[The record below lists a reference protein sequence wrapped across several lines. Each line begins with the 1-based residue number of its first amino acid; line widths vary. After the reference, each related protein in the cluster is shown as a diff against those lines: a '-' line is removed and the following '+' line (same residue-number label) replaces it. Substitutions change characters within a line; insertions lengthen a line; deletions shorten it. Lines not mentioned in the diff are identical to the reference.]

1 MKMENTTKHEGLTRS
16 ERRKASTRA
25 RIVEAA
31 ERLMR
36 DRGVEE
42 VTIQDITEAADVGH
56 GTFYLHFKTKG
67 EVLRPLIEHLSDQV
81 HVRVDQAAHGATDP
95 ALRNALGLRI
105 LLRAIAE
112 DPLWSWYARSETS
125 FSELVSE
132 MGTPPADDMRNGLKS
147 GRFEVADLPAT
158 VSFINGALVGMIAL
172 LDAGARADE
181 TADMT
186 AELVLRVLGVSAE
199 EARQIARQ
207 PLETH

>member
-1 MKMENTTKHEGLTRS
+1 MKKENDAKQPGLTRS

-36 DRGVEE
+36 DRGVED

-67 EVLRPLIEHLSDQV
+67 DVLRPLIQHLSDQV
-81 HVRVDQAAHGATDP
+81 HVRVDQAAHGETDP
-95 ALRNALGLRI
+95 ALRMALGLRI

-125 FSELVSE
+125 FSDLVSE
-132 MGTPPADDMRNGLKS
+132 MGTPPAQDMRNGLKS
-147 GRFEVADLPAT
+147 GRFEVADPAAT
-158 VSFINGALVGMIAL
+158 TSFINGALVGMIAS
-172 LDAGARADE
+172 LDDGARPDD

-186 AELVLRVLGVSAE
+186 AELVLRVMGISAQ
-199 EARQIARQ
+199 EAHQIVRQ

>member
-1 MKMENTTKHEGLTRS
+1 MENTTKHEGLTRS